1 MLYHSAGSS
10 RERERRVIRHLR
22 PHVGERDDG
31 AILAARG
38 ARDAADLLPT
48 VEERRIALGQLVE
61 LEDAQPAVGMAAEMQ
76 PRHRLLPRIAALRE
90 GDVRRVE
97 ARLRREDPVVDLAL
111 PAGNAALDPAQ
122 LELLLRE
129 GRLEPGVERLARAG
143 PVRRDALPAAE
154 DEHGLV
160 LLEPDLAPGAQA

>member
-38 ARDAADLLPT
+38 ARDAADLLPV
-48 VEERRIALGQLVE
+48 VEERRVALGELVE
-61 LEDAQPAVGMAAEMQ
+61 LEDAQPAVRMAAEVQ
-76 PRHRLLPRIAALRE
+76 ARDRLLPRVTALRK

-97 ARLRREDPVVDLAL
+97 TRLRGEASVVDLAL
-111 PAGNAALDPAQ
+111 PP
-122 LELLLRE
+122 
-129 GRLEPGVERLARAG
+129 
-143 PVRRDALPAAE
+143 
-154 DEHGLV
+154 
-160 LLEPDLAPGAQA
+160 